1 MPPNGIKL
9 EEGRHLDMKTYFA
22 VVRDGQEQPAAVF
35 QQLQDAI
42 DWGVSAIGADKF
54 SIRGVAGAATEWAD
68 GAVPAGV
75 LPAN

>member
-1 MPPNGIKL
+1 
-9 EEGRHLDMKTYFA
+9 MKSYFA

-42 DWGVSAIGADKF
+42 DWGVTAIGADKF
-54 SIRGVAGAATEWAD
+54 SIRGVAGAEAD
-68 GAVPAGV
+68 WEPGVVPAGA